1 MRSLRLEL
9 RDCYLLIYQASMGYW
24 EVQLGGQWKSLG
36 RVVGEACKDAK
47 ARGAKQVKFKA
58 RGSEYVIDF
67 DQLTQTNIATGKSR
81 PIRLRS
87 YKQHGDP
94 HVTVH
99 NPPPSAPPSAPP
111 ADAKSDGWTKS
122 QVLSYVGSNSTI

>member
-1 MRSLRLEL
+1 
-9 RDCYLLIYQASMGYW
+9 MGYW

-99 NPPPSAPPSAPP
+99 NPPPAAPPSERRGRATPPPRPSGAQAPDSATTP
-111 ADAKSDGWTKS
+111 SAARA
-122 QVLSYVGSNSTI
+122 